1 MLSPYGWCEGGLLAM
16 GKKGATHHK
25 AQEHAVLVCG
35 TFQNPISALPHQG
48 PQAPASTLK
57 GEEQEL
63 TLIWGASE

>member
-1 MLSPYGWCEGGLLAM
+1 M